1 MSVLEAQGEADVAAV
16 ETGRQPHSDMAEE
29 LTICVLALVASIERL
44 AADHLGIP
52 GKGGA
57 RPPHRRT

>member
-16 ETGRQPHSDMAEE
+16 ETGRRPHSDMAEE
-29 LTICVLALVASIERL
+29 LNICVLVLVASIERL